1 MTRAG
6 QTMTRR
12 PGNEKGLP
20 GNNKPPDNDTDLDR
34 ELVQLVADIL
44 D

>member
-6 QTMTRR
+6 QAMTSRS
-12 PGNEKGLP
+12 GNDKS
-20 GNNKPPDNDTDLDR
+20 PDNDRGLDR